1 MQNAKHRARQRA
13 AARAVPFPAREM
25 VLLTFLA
32 ALAAMLA
39 GCNTVEGAGQ
49 DVRAGGRA
57 IERAAD

>member
-1 MQNAKHRARQRA
+1 MHHAKHRARQRA
-13 AARAVPFPAREM
+13 AARAVPFPARGM
-25 VLLTFLA
+25 VLLTFLV